1 MKVSR
6 GYSSFRANGRLL
18 LDWNS
23 GRGRGFFGERGDDG
37 GIDMKSDR
45 RPLTPGAAFVR
56 AGVISSHAVA
66 RLVSVAFLAAARRAC
81 HRGSLA
87 AFSGSRAMR
96 VAGGSDFAV
105 LGLPEGAL

>member
-1 MKVSR
+1 VIGTPAAAAFSR
-6 GYSSFRANGRLL
+6 IAGRFC
-18 LDWNS
+18 S
-23 GRGRGFFGERGDDG
+23 GT
-37 GIDMKSDR
+37 DR
-45 RPLTPGAAFVR
+45 RLGGASRRLGGGRAIQNPPPSNSWGGAVR

>member
-1 MKVSR
+1 MNEFARVSLP
-6 GYSSFRANGRLL
+6 RAAARLPL
-18 LDWNS
+18 TWNS
-23 GRGRGFFGERGDDG
+23 GG
-37 GIDMKSDR
+37 GGLVKLDR

-105 LGLPEGAL
+105 LGLPEGL